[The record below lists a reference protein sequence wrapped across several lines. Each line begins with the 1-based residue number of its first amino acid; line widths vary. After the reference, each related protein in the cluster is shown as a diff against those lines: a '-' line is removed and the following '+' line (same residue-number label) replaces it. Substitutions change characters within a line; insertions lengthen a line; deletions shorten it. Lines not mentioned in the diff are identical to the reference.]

1 MEKHSRVVK
10 FNLADGNRRLSV
22 CKVAVRL
29 SAQVQC
35 LLWLWLQVLLLSFL
49 CAVLTTDLI
58 SLVYGELLNY
68 ISG

>member
-10 FNLADGNRRLSV
+10 FNLADGNRLLSV